1 MIKELIKKHHLFLFK
16 NKSILIT
23 IILIFSIFLVV
34 QIPFIFSNYLFWN
47 FNWLIFFA
55 EAIGILLIIN
65 CEFDFYYCK
74 SKKNLYDV
82 FLNSNIKSKQKI
94 YLSKS
99 LYIGFATSLI
109 TIFKSFLISLML
121 FYQFQNVKFLFLF
134 FIAFTVSQL
143 FFILFFVLIN
153 SFIYI
158 KFNKKNIFTK
168 IIYSIFSVLVI
179 LSLTIKI
186 LFSFY
191 FSKSN
196 LNFSENHYK
205 VTINEKNY
213 IYKKNNTKN
222 NLIKYE
228 ADIIG
233 SFFSLPIYVFN
244 NHLKNLYWENNYIDR
259 KNRINLKSFEED
271 TKKVYIDD
279 LYNKKI
285 FTYHL
290 NSPSFVQ
297 KDTDYIINFVK
308 NNIVKKIYIDNYE
321 SFRNKLENS
330 LWSKNDFNNEEIDS
344 LKIFLGINNS
354 KILDFKRDWDIYL
367 KLNSNLRKQLNSLFK
382 FDISNLFDLIY
393 SSEIGKINTSFELLD
408 FYVPNNLNNLH
419 YDETLPI
426 LKDDWIFIRD
436 HMLKFDNDVVNIN
449 LTYKKYKNLETNMT
463 ITKDN
468 FLKIFPKIGNL
479 NDWKQFIDNN
489 LIFSDAN
496 QIIKK
501 INEMFHEKGL
511 NYSFNLKSN
520 ILPYYNYYDVCDIE
534 LNNRKNMDISLI
546 VSFWFLINIF
556 IFASLKQGRKK

>member
-109 TIFKSFLISLML
+109 AIFKSFLISLML